1 MRSHALEEACA
12 PPARERATELL
23 VLWQHPQTRRILPVG
38 RLAHDG
44 TTYTF
49 DYTRA
54 AGDIDGFRQLPGM
67 GRPGEQFQSTRLPS
81 LLRQRVMS
89 PDRPD
94 FFEYVGNL
102 GLSPATAT
110 PWEQIVESGGER
122 AGDTLQFMEL
132 PRVNDANLA
141 QARFLVNG
149 VRYVAGVERQISGIP
164 TLVDA
169 RTLEDAFSR
178 LHVGDRLE
186 ILPEEGNEIDEH
198 ALMVVSSGVPLGWV
212 PRFLAPSV
220 RRLLSEGRVF
230 ATVMRVNGP
239 SAPTHL
245 RLALEMN
252 APAPVGF
259 SFDPEGSW
267 EPLST

>member
-1 MRSHALEEACA
+1 M
-12 PPARERATELL
+12 
-23 VLWQHPQTRRILPVG
+23 
-38 RLAHDG
+38 
-44 TTYTF
+44 
-49 DYTRA
+49 
-54 AGDIDGFRQLPGM
+54 
-67 GRPGEQFQSTRLPS
+67 
-81 LLRQRVMS
+81 
-89 PDRPD
+89 
-94 FFEYVGNL
+94 
-102 GLSPATAT
+102 
-110 PWEQIVESGGER
+110 
-122 AGDTLQFMEL
+122 
-132 PRVNDANLA
+132 
-141 QARFLVNG
+141 
-149 VRYVAGVERQISGIP
+149 
-164 TLVDA
+164 
-169 RTLEDAFSR
+169 
-178 LHVGDRLE
+178 E

-245 RLALEMN
+245 RLVLEMN